1 MYTIYSIYTA
11 NLIHGKLVS
20 AFENGGGANKRRSG
34 KKKVY
39 TLVNCMCVCV
49 SVVVVVLGGGGDV
62 GIKK

>member
-49 SVVVVVLGGGGDV
+49 CGGGGVGGGDV